1 MPCLPL
7 GVGIL
12 PLLAAGTI
20 GATAA
25 IQPSVTRCI
34 VGTTG
39 IVGGTVAPNESE
51 AKPRLVH
58 ANQWCGLS

>member
-1 MPCLPL
+1 VPCLPL
-7 GVGIL
+7 VAGMF
-12 PLLAAGTI
+12 PLLATRTT

-25 IQPSVTRCI
+25 IPPSVTRSI
-34 VGTTG
+34 LRTTG
-39 IVGGTVAPNESE
+39 IVGGTVARNESE